1 MVLLESNATDVRGK
15 REEGRDKGDFQVPQG
30 KCPEPLPQLPMPPLL
45 TKIVPCPLEVE
56 NPTAAA
62 ADAAGL
68 MATDVKLSPCELVGG
83 VEEVEE
89 LEELGMISP
98 AGGGMARHPANT
110 ITPKNKDKKETT
122 IFLTTPLLNR
132 IF

>member
-1 MVLLESNATDVRGK
+1 
-15 REEGRDKGDFQVPQG
+15 
-30 KCPEPLPQLPMPPLL
+30 
-45 TKIVPCPLEVE
+45 
-56 NPTAAA
+56 
-62 ADAAGL
+62 
-68 MATDVKLSPCELVGG
+68 
-83 VEEVEE
+83 
-89 LEELGMISP
+89 MISP